1 MKLIKFLCLV
11 LLPIIMTTSGEFLL
25 KHSINH
31 HTPALVATTAH
42 LPIASESP
50 LRHVSAIFA
59 VTIITLGGVLWLV
72 AMSKYELSFIYPY
85 LSINYISVLLGSQWV
100 LHESVGWSRYVSVIF
115 IVIGLVLISRSP
127 HSEVLKNEPEM
138 LTKGP
143 NK

>member
-1 MKLIKFLCLV
+1 
-11 LLPIIMTTSGEFLL
+11 
-25 KHSINH
+25 
-31 HTPALVATTAH
+31 
-42 LPIASESP
+42 
-50 LRHVSAIFA
+50 VSAIFA

>member
-1 MKLIKFLCLV
+1 
-11 LLPIIMTTSGEFLL
+11 MTTSGEFIL

-31 HTPALVATTAH
+31 HSPGLVATSAHVPTA
-42 LPIASESP
+42 AESP

-85 LSINYISVLLGSQWV
+85 LSINYISIVVGSQWI
-100 LHESVGWSRYVSVIF
+100 LNESVGWSRYVSVIF

-127 HSEVLKNEPEM
+127 HSEVLKKE
-138 LTKGP
+138 T
-143 NK
+143 